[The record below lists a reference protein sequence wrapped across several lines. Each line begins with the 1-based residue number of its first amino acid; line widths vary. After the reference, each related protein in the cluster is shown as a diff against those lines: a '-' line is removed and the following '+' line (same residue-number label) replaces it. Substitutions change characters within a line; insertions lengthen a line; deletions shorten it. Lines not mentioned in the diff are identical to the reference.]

1 MRCYMGHFG
10 EANSTSPEDIMAKI
24 SDVELLISNN
34 NMAINELNQELDK
47 LQKQISGLENN
58 ELKAVDSIVAQILAL
73 GKKADAK
80 IKADE
85 EFRNNY
91 RHSNYTMSW

>member
-1 MRCYMGHFG
+1 MKCYMGHFG

-47 LQKQISGLENN
+47 LQKQLSGIENN
-58 ELKAVDSIVAQILAL
+58 ELKAVDSIIEKILAL
-73 GKKADAK
+73 GRTADSRKKGHFDSLK
-80 IKADE
+80 NLS
-85 EFRNNY
+85 F
-91 RHSNYTMSW
+91 SSW

>member
-1 MRCYMGHFG
+1 MKCYMGHFG

-47 LQKQISGLENN
+47 LQKQISALENN
-58 ELKAVDSIVAQILAL
+58 ELRTVNNLTEQILQL
-73 GKKADAK
+73 VKTAK
-80 IKADE
+80 ERE
-85 EFRNNY
+85 ESLRIMIPPNF
-91 RHSNYTMSW
+91 SMSW

>member
-1 MRCYMGHFG
+1 MGHFG
-10 EANSTSPEDIMAKI
+10 EANSTAPEDIMAKI

-58 ELKAVDSIVAQILAL
+58 ELKAVDSIVAQILEL
-73 GKKADAK
+73 RRKADAK

-85 EFRNNY
+85 EYRQNY
-91 RHSNYTMSW
+91 KHNPHGMSW